1 MAKRNTNNVANTVRV
16 PERDRREEQAPPVKK
31 QTFAEFAS
39 DVQNFARYEAQ
50 RKNVQPES
58 TYDQAIELIRGGGM
72 QNQRAMASSPANRQ
86 FVAQQRERINREK
99 RQEYLNELGK
109 NYGYKR
115 AGNQVVYVTPTNP
128 LPKLTEQNRGT
139 RANAPGAFG
148 IQPAEYVGAMSAFD
162 RFNKLQSE
170 KPNTNPLDEKLTT
183 EARGWVQGH
192 FPEMYSAGKLPTYE
206 DVVQKMQM
214 NPAQQREIWN
224 GYNTFA
230 KELTDA
236 EAVTTDAAS
245 RYAQE
250 MDQAQRDRDEA
261 LRLLGAGAEKLATG
275 RTADYYERYNQAY
288 GAERGNGETEE
299 EQQQRM
305 LGIISARTQGEQ
317 HELMRQSEMTQKER
331 DVYKTILGVYGE
343 EEAKRY
349 LDSLEGELNRRVTDA
364 QTQRMQTF
372 ATEHP
377 FVSSFIA
384 PAQRMLGSIN
394 QGKGYVREAI
404 TGEAPDVYDLSR
416 LPTRAAD
423 TMVGT
428 VAQDIER
435 KVDGFG
441 GKALGFGYQTL
452 MSIADMGTNML
463 ALGPM
468 AGVGMSLGA
477 AASAYNDAVDR
488 GADHQTATARAAV
501 AGAAEMLFEKFS
513 IEGVLKIAKGGGLGK
528 AVLNVL
534 RQAGIEA
541 SEEAA
546 TEVANQIGD
555 YVLMGEESLYAQE
568 GIGGVAKNV
577 GLAALGG
584 ALSGGITGGGAQ
596 VYNSITQRNQQNE
609 EGTAQSAQQSMR
621 IEREVT
627 GQRPAQEATTQ
638 PTQQPVRVER
648 EVTGQRPAQETNA
661 QPTQQPVRVERE
673 VTGKRPTQEADVLQ
687 NAASEMM
694 AEEQEAKAEKPAK
707 TAENAK
713 AGKPFRVERE
723 VKVRRNG
730 IEQSMTVTGVEEA
743 SNGSIFLRARNED
756 GETEIVSAADAEFV
770 DPVQQELMNYRG
782 ITRMDPIG
790 LRNYL
795 DGYDASIA
803 TPEQYAQAYESA
815 YMDGKAGFSYEH
827 MRNMAATAAKFL
839 TENIRQIAYAAGER
853 QYLLNARSTRY
864 QQMVTD
870 ALNKAA
876 GGKIRF
882 VDEDISENGYYDP
895 KTGEI
900 VISTNADK
908 GAYAYIAV
916 HELGHK
922 LRAENE
928 TAWGS
933 FKELVVDALLVND
946 VDIDER
952 IASTKELYKQRGQ
965 DLTTEQAL
973 EEVICNSAAAILQDE
988 QIVKDMVKK
997 NRPLMERVAD
1007 FLREFVDKLAKTIT
1021 KAGEDMSG
1029 LGNWK
1034 QLDALKGDHENL
1046 QKIYQSL
1053 MSALED
1059 TQKQENHSDAEDG
1072 MVRMSAKEERYD
1084 FSKPFGEQVKDW
1096 LAGLFPQKDT
1106 FVVGA
1111 TPNVLKE
1118 IGFNDLPV
1126 TMDQKHVNH
1135 IVGKTKNAD
1144 HNLEMTFL
1152 EKLPELIK
1160 KPLAIFENSE
1170 APEDGVTM
1178 LLAFRNKNA
1187 DDRPVIG
1194 VVNIKKG
1201 GAIHGMSLDA
1211 NRLLTAHSRADITE
1225 KLQTAVAKE
1234 QNGEVAI
1241 YYLDKKSSQSFLEP
1255 GQSQVLDAFKKDGY
1269 IHSIQEKASPVN
1281 VASVEQTETQQFKR
1295 WFKNSKIRNSDGTAK
1310 TMYRGGGEEINIFDR
1325 RKSNYANLYGR
1336 GFYFT
1341 DSEAHAKQY
1350 GEARSYYL
1358 SVKNPLNESS
1368 DAKKITQEQ
1377 MRNFLEAVADDED
1390 YGLENYGYGATVD
1403 SVLESLSGK
1412 NDFDALQ
1419 DVNATAIGDFVAAV
1433 ELFNEVNGTD
1443 YDGIIAPTE
1452 TVVFDSRQI
1461 KSATNNIGTFDPN
1474 NPDIRYS
1481 FRESSEAVQEELEQT
1496 ADAFEQV
1503 RHGHSTTPAEA
1514 YDLAGKIIKE
1524 ANSTFDRMEAA
1535 QEIARINDYIEN
1547 AEVLDME
1554 YVDDMQTRLMSRIL
1568 EKSRVL
1574 DKEHEQLVDP
1584 IREYFKGTRIRLTDA
1599 QREEAANIAGSYG
1612 AYARSMQ
1619 GRVKLSRLHGT
1630 ELDALWPELHEMAPE
1645 WFPEDTAEGD
1655 MPRILMEA
1663 KDAIKPVYN
1672 TGMNTEEMASWMAGK
1687 LNDAYLNLPAVKAAA
1702 RNQKGFTGSVKEM
1715 RAALKRFEETSAE
1728 EFKVALEA
1736 VRKSDKLKTASE
1748 REEHERAIMEKYR
1761 KLRERENAQ
1770 RRATELRAKQRG
1782 RTEAFART
1790 MLNWL
1795 DKPTDAKHIPAGLEE
1810 PLRDVLSALDFSGK
1824 NTKVATQLAS
1834 RIEKLAE
1841 VLEGAQ
1847 EGEDENRRIFLE
1859 RDQQMLDEL
1868 RRVAVLIRGNT
1879 EGRGVYDL
1887 NGLELKELN
1896 KWLGVVKHVLTG
1908 ASKMRG
1914 SNFDVDVQQ
1923 VAAESILEISQ
1934 KKPMKDKKWITKQ
1947 WEKYFAVDMM
1957 DSFTFFERLGRT
1969 STRVFEGLREGF
1981 DQMARH
1987 VKQAETYTGQLLK
2000 DFDLKAVTGRKAKKQ
2015 TFELESGST
2024 IEMTRAQ
2031 IMELYV
2037 LNKREQARG
2046 HIYGDGILVRGD
2058 EDAHAHAVTEQDV
2071 AKITSTLTEEEKK
2084 IADGMQKF
2092 LSKICAQWGN
2102 ETSLKLLGYKKFG
2115 EENYWPISTDPNTRN
2130 TTRLEDNFAAN
2141 ISAIKNQGMTK
2152 QLIEGARNA
2161 IMIGDVFDTYTR
2173 HISNMAA
2180 YSAYAVPLSDFTRW
2194 YNSRGLKIEIA
2205 HTMGQKGLAYI
2216 NNLLMAINGTAQKS
2230 PLTGPEKI
2238 AGVMAR
2244 NAKTAAV
2251 GANLRVA
2258 IQQPTS
2264 YARAAMYINEKYLAA
2279 ALGKKIKNAELVDK
2293 YCGIAAWKRYGFRET
2308 NIGPN
2313 LREMIVGDKS
2323 ALEKGRELS
2332 MKLAEAG
2339 DNWTLNRLW
2348 VACELETNDLM
2359 PELEKGTEA
2368 YYQHVGKRMSEIVD
2382 RTQVV
2387 DSPFHRSQ
2395 MMRSKSYLAQTLT
2408 NFMSEPTKTFNMLMG
2423 AVYDYADNRKNP
2435 AAKKRLAKTMVVYGV
2450 STVLTAAAA
2459 GIVDAFRDSDD
2470 EKEWLEKYLDAVMG
2484 NALDSLN
2491 PLGMIPLVRDALS
2504 TLEGYDSNRLDQQSV
2519 QRIVWACQEMKKFA
2533 DGESKLNIYGVAYKV
2548 AQALSSTLG
2557 IPLSNAL
2564 RETNALIQTAT
2575 GTSPTLNTEAQKAS
2589 YINQLYAAMQKGD
2602 AKDQAKIR
2610 AKLRADVGLNPKEI
2624 DTAIA
2629 AKLSYDERIAKAY
2642 EAKKAGKIG
2651 DVNRAKNALA
2661 HEGFTGEMVDKAI
2674 ADYGNRV
2681 DPKEKREKDMDAQLS
2696 ARAYTYDEAMTAIN
2710 AGASIADIKAMMS
2723 DMAADST
2730 ASDPEKSVRSELKG
2744 KIKQEYMAAWKKGDE
2759 ARMNSLKTVLT
2770 DAIEMEEK
2778 EIDEWIV
2785 EQHRVDLR
2793 SAVDAYDS
2801 AAAKK
2806 AIAELRK
2813 AGKTDSNIK
2822 GSLDK
2827 YKQLYIDTMNAGDG
2841 QTAQKIKKMLM
2852 GLGLTG
2858 TKGKPLYTEDTFEGW
2873 MKK

>member
-1 MAKRNTNNVANTVRV
+1 MPKRLYDIAAEKYYSDRKKKYGNEAKNQPKNK
-16 PERDRREEQAPPVKK
+16 EEIKTTPIKR

-50 RKNVQPES
+50 RKNTQPES
-58 TYDQAIELIRGGGM
+58 TYDQAIELIRGGDM
-72 QNQRAMASSPANRQ
+72 QNQRAMGSSPENRQ
-86 FVAQQRERINREK
+86 FIAQQRERIDAQQ
-99 RQEYLNELGK
+99 RQDYLDELNK
-109 NYGYKR
+109 NFGYKR
-115 AGNQVVYVTPTNP
+115 VGNQVVYVTPNNP
-128 LPKLTEQNRGT
+128 LPRITDANRGT

-148 IQPAEYVGAMSAFD
+148 IQPSEYVGAMSAFD
-162 RFNKLQSE
+162 RFNKLQNE

-192 FPEMYSAGKLPTYE
+192 FPEMYNAGKLPTYE
-206 DVVQKMQM
+206 DVVQKMQL

-230 KELTDA
+230 QELTDA
-236 EAVTTDAAS
+236 EAVTTDAAN

-261 LRLLGAGAEKLATG
+261 LRLLGAGAEKYATG
-275 RTADYYERYNQAY
+275 READYYERFANGYRVNDGNTGETPYLRY
-288 GAERGNGETEE
+288 GDMDGIDLETAKKYSASPYIERGQGYDLQRWSMTDPEE
-299 EQQQRM
+299 RKKYEVIR
-305 LGIISARTQGEQ
+305 R
-317 HELMRQSEMTQKER
+317 
-331 DVYKTILGVYGE
+331 VYGE
-343 EEAKRY
+343 EEANNY
-349 LDSLEGELNRRVTDA
+349 LQSLEGELNQRLAHEETVRAMQFA
-364 QTQRMQTF
+364 QENPILANLKTL
-372 ATEHP
+372 AT
-377 FVSSFIA
+377 A
-384 PAQRMLGSIN
+384 PIRGAGMIEGVAQEFLT
-394 QGKGYVREAI
+394 GKAMDNYDPRLNLTREA
-404 TGEAPDVYDLSR
+404 EAI
-416 LPTRAAD
+416 RAQS
-423 TMVGT
+423 
-428 VAQDIER
+428 AQNMGGGV
-435 KVDGFG
+435 KGF
-441 GKALGFGYQTL
+441 LYQTL
-452 MSIADMGTNML
+452 MSVGDNLANM
-463 ALGPM
+463 ALWG
-468 AGVGMSLGA
+468 GLGSFA
-477 AASAYNDAVDR
+477 TGLSMFGSSAASAYNDVIDRKGGHEQAMASAVL
-488 GADHQTATARAAV
+488 
-501 AGAAEMLFEKFS
+501 AGVAEMLFEKFS
-513 IEGVLKIAKGGGLGK
+513 IDNFIELAKGGGAGN
-528 AVLNVL
+528 AVLNVFK
-534 RQAGIEA
+534 QMGVEG
-541 SEEAA
+541 SEEGA
-546 TEVANQIGD
+546 TAIANEITDRLIMGEKSNYETWVANLMYFNGMQEEEARKAANIETAKEIGLS
-555 YVLMGEESLYAQE
+555 VA
-568 GIGGVAKNV
+568 GGTI
-577 GLAALGG
+577 
-584 ALSGGITGGGAQ
+584 SGGIMGGVGEGFAYATGVRKQ
-596 VYNSITQRNQQNE
+596 QTPDNQQVIKQAE
-609 EGTAQSAQQSMR
+609 QDMQ
-621 IEREVT
+621 
-627 GQRPAQEATTQ
+627 TTQ

-648 EVTGQRPAQETNA
+648 EVTGQRPAQEANA

-673 VTGKRPTQEADVLQ
+673 VSGKRPTQDADVSQ
-687 NAASEMM
+687 NAASETMG
-694 AEEQEAKAEKPAK
+694 EEQEAKTEKPVK

-713 AGKPFRVERE
+713 EGKPFRVERE

-743 SNGSIFLRARNED
+743 NGKSIFLRARNED

-782 ITRMDPIG
+782 ITRMDALG

-795 DGYDASIA
+795 DGYDAGIA
-803 TPEQYAQAYESA
+803 TPEQYARAYESA
-815 YMDGKAGFSYEH
+815 YMDGKAGLGYER
-827 MRNMAATAAKFL
+827 MVEKDGQTTQFL
-839 TENIRQIAYAAGER
+839 TSQMRQIAYAAGER
-853 QYLLNARSTRY
+853 HHLLNARSTRY

-882 VDEDISENGYYDP
+882 VDEDINGNGYYDP

-952 IASTKELYKQRGQ
+952 IASTKEMYKQRGQ

-1029 LGNWK
+1029 LSNWK
-1034 QLDALKGDHENL
+1034 QLDALKDDHENL

-1059 TQKQENHSDAEDG
+1059 TQKQKNHSDAEDG
-1072 MVRMSAKEERYD
+1072 MVRMSEKATFSYEEAQKQYAGKDLASDPDVYDYD
-1084 FSKPFGEQVKDW
+1084 FLVQMPAIKVIEETTIDEALTMNERGKRTLNTEKV
-1096 LAGLFPQKDT
+1096 AEIGMENAAE
-1106 FVVGA
+1106 VG
-1111 TPNVLKE
+1111 TVLKD
-1118 IGFNDLPV
+1118 GTV
-1126 TMDQKHVNH
+1126 
-1135 IVGKTKNAD
+1135 IVKNEYTGANIRITKNGLRHSLGVKTLGGRIANANASAVSGELAKYAIPLNALYDEAQDVTGTYVMVAPLASKDGNRQNIVALTIEKRSGEIKEYQVYDQVHAINTRKKNGAPPNEASYRTKNIPSLNARSEYSIAD
-1144 HNLEMTFL
+1144 FL
-1152 EKLPELIK
+1152 EIVNETHQSLL
-1160 KPLAIFENSE
+1160 SE
-1170 APEDGVTM
+1170 D
-1178 LLAFRNKNA
+1178 
-1187 DDRPVIG
+1187 
-1194 VVNIKKG
+1194 
-1201 GAIHGMSLDA
+1201 
-1211 NRLLTAHSRADITE
+1211 
-1225 KLQTAVAKE
+1225 
-1234 QNGEVAI
+1234 
-1241 YYLDKKSSQSFLEP
+1241 
-1255 GQSQVLDAFKKDGY
+1255 
-1269 IHSIQEKASPVN
+1269 
-1281 VASVEQTETQQFKR
+1281 
-1295 WFKNSKIRNSDGTAK
+1295 
-1310 TMYRGGGEEINIFDR
+1310 
-1325 RKSNYANLYGR
+1325 
-1336 GFYFT
+1336 
-1341 DSEAHAKQY
+1341 
-1350 GEARSYYL
+1350 
-1358 SVKNPLNESS
+1358 
-1368 DAKKITQEQ
+1368 
-1377 MRNFLEAVADDED
+1377 
-1390 YGLENYGYGATVD
+1390 
-1403 SVLESLSGK
+1403 VLEH
-1412 NDFDALQ
+1412 F
-1419 DVNATAIGDFVAAV
+1419 
-1433 ELFNEVNGTD
+1433 EEVRKPEGHFSKR
-1443 YDGIIAPTE
+1443 
-1452 TVVFDSRQI
+1452 VKF
-1461 KSATNNIGTFDPN
+1461 
-1474 NPDIRYS
+1474 S
-1481 FRESSEAVQEELEQT
+1481 FRESSEAVQEELDKT

-1503 RHGHSTTPAEA
+1503 RHGHSITPAEA
-1514 YDLAGKIIKE
+1514 DNLAGKLIKE
-1524 ANSTFDRMEAA
+1524 ANSTFDRTEAA
-1535 QEIARINDYIEN
+1535 QEIARIYDYIEN
-1547 AEVLDME
+1547 AEAVDME

-1574 DKEHEQLVDP
+1574 DEEHEQLVDP

-1612 AYARSMQ
+1612 AYVRSLF
-1619 GRVKLSRLHGT
+1619 GRVKLSRMGGT
-1630 ELDALWPELHEMAPE
+1630 DLDVAWSELGEILPE
-1645 WFPEDTAEGD
+1645 WFPEANEGD
-1655 MPRILMEA
+1655 MPGMLLQLV
-1663 KDAIKPVYN
+1663 DAIKPVYN
-1672 TGMNTEEMASWMAGK
+1672 TGMNTEEMASWLAGK

-1702 RNQKGFTGSVKEM
+1702 RNQKGFIGSVKEM

-1728 EFKVALEA
+1728 EFRAALEA

-1748 REEHERAIMEKYR
+1748 REEHERAIVEKYR

-1810 PLRDVLSALDFSGK
+1810 PLRDVLNALDFSGK

-1847 EGEDENRRIFLE
+1847 EGEDENRTIFLE

-1923 VAAESILEISQ
+1923 VAAESIYEISR

-1947 WEKYFAVDMM
+1947 WENLFAVDMM

-1969 STRVFEGLREGF
+1969 STKVFEGLREGF

-1987 VKQAETYTGQLLK
+1987 VKQAETYTKQLLK
-2000 DFDLKAVTGRKAKKQ
+2000 DFNLKTVTGRKAKKQ
-2015 TFELESGST
+2015 TFELESGRT

-2071 AKITSTLTEEEKK
+2071 AKITSTLSEEEMK

-2194 YNSRGLKIEIA
+2194 YNSRGLKTEIA

-2279 ALGKKIKNAELVDK
+2279 ALGKKNKNAKRVDE

-2332 MKLAEAG
+2332 MKLAEMG

-2435 AAKKRLAKTMVVYGV
+2435 AAKKRLARTMVVYGV

-2470 EKEWLEKYLDAVMG
+2470 EKEWMEKYLDAVMG
-2484 NALDSLN
+2484 NAIDGIN
-2491 PLGMIPLVRDALS
+2491 PLGMIPLVRDVLS
-2504 TLEGYDSNRLDQQSV
+2504 TMEGYDSNRLDQQSI
-2519 QRIVWACQEMKKFA
+2519 QRIVWACQEIKKFA
-2533 DGESKLNIYGVAYKV
+2533 DGESKQNVYGVAYKV
-2548 AQALSSTLG
+2548 AQALSTTLG

-2564 RETNALIQTAT
+2564 RETNALIQTVT
-2575 GTSPTLNTEAQKAS
+2575 GMSPTLNTEAQKGS
-2589 YINQLYAAMQKGD
+2589 YINQLYAAMQRDDKN
-2602 AKDQAKIR
+2602 DQAKIR
-2610 AKLRADVGLNPKEI
+2610 AKLRADAGLNPKEI

-2629 AKLSYDERIAKAY
+2629 AKLSYDERIAEVY

-2710 AGASIADIKAMMS
+2710 AGASIADIQTMMS
-2723 DMAADST
+2723 DMEADSD
-2730 ASDPEKSVRSELKG
+2730 AKDPEKSVRNELKG
-2744 KIKQEYMAAWKKGDE
+2744 KIKQEYMAAWMKGDQ
-2759 ARMNSLKTVLT
+2759 AKMNSLKTVLT
-2770 DAIEMEEK
+2770 DAIEMDAK

-2793 SAVDAYDS
+2793 SAVDANDS

-2806 AIAELRK
+2806 AVADLRK
-2813 AGKTDSNIK
+2813 AGKTDSSIK

-2827 YKQLYIDTMNAGDG
+2827 YKQLYIDAMKAGDR

-2858 TKGKPLYTEDTFEGW
+2858 TKGKPLYTEDTFAEW
-2873 MKK
+2873 LKK